1 MQGVI
6 YLIIHVKSPKN
17 SMLVACTTNF
27 YNHKNLLNRFGKGQ
41 RVSISLMFK
50 VSTLSVALRSCSAH
64 NFEILIHDFILPNIR
79 EGKILKKLV
88 KETKSN
94 TNKFLKEVLT

>member
-6 YLIIHVKSPKN
+6 YLIIHVKSVKN

-50 VSTLSVALRSCSAH
+50 VRLVST
-64 NFEILIHDFILPNIR
+64 
-79 EGKILKKLV
+79 
-88 KETKSN
+88 
-94 TNKFLKEVLT
+94 

>member
-1 MQGVI
+1 
-6 YLIIHVKSPKN
+6 
-17 SMLVACTTNF
+17 
-27 YNHKNLLNRFGKGQ
+27 
-41 RVSISLMFK
+41 MFK

-94 TNKFLKEVLT
+94 TTKFLKEGLT